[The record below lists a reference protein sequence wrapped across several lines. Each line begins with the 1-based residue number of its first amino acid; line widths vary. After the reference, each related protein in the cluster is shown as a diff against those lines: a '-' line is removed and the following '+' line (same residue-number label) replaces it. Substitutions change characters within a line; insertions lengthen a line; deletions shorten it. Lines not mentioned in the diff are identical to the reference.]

1 MNVRAELIEI
11 ISEYVEIP
19 AEVINTSESLKLGV
33 GLDSFATL
41 SLISSIEEHFNIS
54 IPDDKLHEFKTLDD
68 IIAYVEAI
76 V

>member
-1 MNVRAELIEI
+1 MNVRAELVEI

-19 AEVINTSESLKLGV
+19 AEVINTSESLKLGI

-41 SLISSIEEHFNIS
+41 SLISSIEEHFNIA

-68 IIAYVEAI
+68 IIAYVETA